1 MTKNSLTYG
10 RPKGQPRQPESGAW
24 QYENAKRIPKEQRV
38 QVPDLPENS
47 MIAAHE
53 TKFID
58 NETDPSLHSS
68 YHQYNSSIWLKGK
81 LVTLQA
87 PFLGGSSTC
96 SEHYRTRLET
106 DPYTSYTNPFELC
119 LCLKGVPVNE
129 KIDTNTPTGCISD
142 MGYGWGFS
150 AYVTASALVL
160 ETIWLFTSWLV
171 LKWTRRTSSLVR
183 TERTGEGVVRNI
195 LDAAEAIS
203 EHLGSQHSAYTEK
216 DLRKR
221 LDSCGP
227 IGFVIEK
234 HAGVDHIG
242 IRDIEKV
249 DSREGMRKRVKVEQ
263 QTLYG

>member
-1 MTKNSLTYG
+1 MTKNSLKYG
-10 RPKGQPRQPESGAW
+10 GPKGLPGQPKSGAW
-24 QYENAKRIPKEQRV
+24 QYENAKRIPKEQQA

-47 MIAAHE
+47 AIAAHE
-53 TKFID
+53 TKFIE
-58 NETDPSLHSS
+58 NTTVTALYSS
-68 YHQYNSSIWLKGK
+68 YNQYNSSIWLKGK

-87 PFLGGSSTC
+87 PFLDGSLTC
-96 SEHYRTRLET
+96 SEHYLTRFEDDL
-106 DPYTSYTNPFELC
+106 YTSNNPFELC
-119 LCLKGVPVNE
+119 LCLNGVPVNE
-129 KIDTNTPTGCISD
+129 KIDANTPTGCISD

-234 HAGVDHIG
+234 QAGIDHIG
-242 IRDIEKV
+242 VRDIGKV
-249 DSREGMRKRVKVEQ
+249 DSEEGMRKRVKIEQ